1 MEKIFKVTSD
11 SGIHAR
17 PATLLVNTASKFG
30 SDINLEY
37 NGKNVNLKSI
47 MGVMSLGIQ
56 QNAEIKITA
65 NGDDAGSSTSSYRR
79 NYEKRRIRRIMTLN
93 IQGIAASSGIAIAK
107 AFRLENPEFNIEKK
121 SITNEAA
128 EIARLEAALEKA
140 KTELEA
146 IKDHAFAGRC

>member
-56 QNAEIKITA
+56 QGAEIKITA
-65 NGDDAGSSTSSYRR
+65 NGDDAAQALADYRR

-93 IQGIAASSGIAIAK
+93 IQGIVASSGIAIAK

-121 SITNEAA
+121 SITNEVRRNCTLRSRA
-128 EIARLEAALEKA
+128 
-140 KTELEA
+140 
-146 IKDHAFAGRC
+146 